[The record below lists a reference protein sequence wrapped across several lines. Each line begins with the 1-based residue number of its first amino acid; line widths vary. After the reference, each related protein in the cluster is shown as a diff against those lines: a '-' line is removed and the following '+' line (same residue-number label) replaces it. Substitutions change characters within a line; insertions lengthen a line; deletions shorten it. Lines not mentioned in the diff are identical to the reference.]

1 MSSNRRPPVYPGAQS
16 SKFIN
21 KDEFFSRQCFQCRSF
36 DPNKRCKRCTRCS
49 QAFYCSEKCQK
60 AHWERHKPLCKPKDQ
75 LRPLLDKQLDAFLAV
90 HLLVTLTLAT
100 HWAIHF
106 QDRKTKYI
114 CISLTQRKGIDPETP
129 PSRYFTLENI
139 DFVDRHDLL
148 LDLLRGVEEHLE
160 NVIAEDTREDV
171 VPVILTVN
179 DLPVKCS
186 TISLRSIA
194 PEFYQSLRESE
205 KMMQTD
211 GEYGWLN
218 RARFVIEHGL
228 VMRIAG
234 QNRGDSKDLNVV
246 SKEVLLGQRDIIE
259 VGRLQHRRNSDNW
272 IWVRVEQNELP
283 AMTGCSQQFANVLI
297 PDFSPKRHM
306 DDFTKEFGKELSEQ
320 GMDPELMFGYMLQK
334 LAQTQLR

>member
-1 MSSNRRPPVYPGAQS
+1 MDLLSLH
-16 SKFIN
+16 
-21 KDEFFSRQCFQCRSF
+21 
-36 DPNKRCKRCTRCS
+36 RC
-49 QAFYCSEKCQK
+49 
-60 AHWERHKPLCKPKDQ
+60 
-75 LRPLLDKQLDAFLAV
+75 LRIAVLLY
-90 HLLVTLTLAT
+90 TLAHSHRKSST
-100 HWAIHF
+100 RTNFFHANASNVAPSTQTSAANVARAALRHF
-106 QDRKTKYI
+106 TVAKSVRKLTGNVTNRKTKYI
-114 CISLTQRKGIDPETP
+114 CISLTQRKGIDSETP

-186 TISLRSIA
+186 TISLRSLA
-194 PEFYQSLRESE
+194 PDFYQSLRESE
-205 KMMQTD
+205 KMMQRD

-218 RARFVIEHGL
+218 RA
-228 VMRIAG
+228 RIAG

-259 VGRLQHRRNSDNW
+259 VGRLQRRRNSDNW
-272 IWVRVEQNELP
+272 TWVRVEQNELP
-283 AMTGCSQQFANVLI
+283 AMTGCSQQFANALI

-320 GMDPELMFGYMLQK
+320 GVDPELMFGYMLQK